1 MNAVIN
7 QIRKHYNTL
16 TGWNDEAVVIAAEL
30 RQSHTQDEL
39 IMARQ
44 EAVVIFKQSA
54 AEWNRK
60 IQNLTTDGFA
70 VVETGQ
76 SEMLRDS
83 RVVAILATAIQ
94 SR

>member
-7 QIRKHYNTL
+7 QIRKHYSKFG
-16 TGWNDEAVVIAAEL
+16 GWNDEAVVISAEL
-30 RQSHTQDEL
+30 RQSYTPEEL
-39 IMARQ
+39 FAALQ
-44 EAVVIFKQSA
+44 EAVAIFKQSA

-60 IQNLTTDGFA
+60 IQNLTTEGFS

-83 RVVAILATAIQ
+83 RIVAILQAAT
-94 SR
+94 RN